1 MTPSV
6 LSCLIKKKRSQS
18 FRIYS
23 QDTMQNSTRSRLYFI
38 KEKMAVYMYMYIAH
52 THKYVYSTY
61 SQICTHSICTTVCHS
76 HYHMLFVP
84 RACLE
89 KIMANTCLPA
99 NN

>member
-1 MTPSV
+1 MCMTPSV

-52 THKYVYSTY
+52 THKYVRI
-61 SQICTHSICTTVCHS
+61 QFAR
-76 HYHMLFVP
+76 LFVIP
-84 RACLE
+84 TT
-89 KIMANTCLPA
+89 TCYLFHVHVWKK
-99 NN
+99 